1 MAMNKDEAHRQ
12 IMTRVRE
19 RFEKSGMSLHDLGIK
34 MDYPPESARKS
45 AWQFMKTEDPRISML
60 KRFAKAMGISV
71 KSLL

>member
-1 MAMNKDEAHRQ
+1 MDAV
-12 IMTRVRE
+12 MTKVRAI
-19 RFEKSGMSLHDLGIK
+19 FEKSGLSLHELGIK

-45 AWQFMKTEDPRISML
+45 AWQFIQKTDDPRVSML